1 VADGSAP
8 SERRTPS
15 ARLIVAAILII
26 LVVWFAL
33 VNSQRVT
40 IDFILFER
48 RARLIYV
55 ILGSAA
61 LGMLAGALLRR
72 HRRRERRHDRR
83 D

>member
-1 VADGSAP
+1 MADRPQPAES
-8 SERRTPS
+8 RMPS
-15 ARLIVAAILII
+15 ARLIIAGIVII

-55 ILGSAA
+55 ILGAA
-61 LGMLAGALLRR
+61 ILGAIAGALLR
-72 HRRRERRHDRR
+72 HRRRERRRGDN
-83 D
+83 